1 MKIPHRAASSGQHG
15 CRTPVSAPGQQAA
28 GRFFV
33 GIPFS
38 TSLTHT
44 FLTRLAQPFTGSPA
58 HTQSKSVLVIFVLEI
73 VVKFIA
79 EGRSPWL
86 FFTDNWNVFDFLIVA
101 IGFMPIGGGGSVTVL
116 RLLRLLRVL
125 KLVKALP
132 KLRILVIGL
141 IKSFSS
147 IAYIGVLLVLQFF
160 LFAVLAVSVFGEN
173 DPVHLGN
180 LHIAFLT
187 LFRQATFEDWTDV
200 MTLESTAAKTTDTV
214 VWKTSVLR
222 APRAKGL
229 VRLLQSIGLSSSW
242 WPQ

>member
-101 IGFMPIGGGGSVTVL
+101 IGFMPIGAGFGHSPPSTPPAA
-116 RLLRLLRVL
+116 RARVQ
-125 KLVKALP
+125 ALP

-147 IAYIGVLLVLQFF
+147 IAYIMSY
-160 LFAVLAVSVFGEN
+160 LFC
-173 DPVHLGN
+173 
-180 LHIAFLT
+180 
-187 LFRQATFEDWTDV
+187 
-200 MTLESTAAKTTDTV
+200 
-214 VWKTSVLR
+214 
-222 APRAKGL
+222 
-229 VRLLQSIGLSSSW
+229 SSSFRCPGRVCVW
-242 WPQ
+242 RK